1 MEDLK
6 KMLDADLV
14 DLGFQLKSKYDL
26 MEVRLDAVKAEVKE
40 RAKRAKQDHLYGGSH
55 FVNVSP
61 GSSTSCDPKEL
72 YDAYDDLGNELGFF
86 SAVKVLVG
94 QAKKDLGETIFGTIS
109 KTNTFPYNTVS
120 FKEKVPKKYLKKENN
135 YPDMPGK

>member
-6 KMLDADLV
+6 KLADADLV
-14 DLGFQLKSKYDL
+14 DLGFQIKSKYDL
-26 MEVRLDAVKAEVKE
+26 MEVQLDAVKAEVKE
-40 RAKRAKQDHLYGGSH
+40 RAKKAKQDHLFGGSH

-72 YDAYDDLGNELGFF
+72 YDAYDDLGIKEGFF

-94 QAKKDLGETIFGTIS
+94 QAKKDLGETILGTIS
-109 KTNTFPYNTVS
+109 KVETFPYRNVS
-120 FKEKVPKKYLKKENN
+120 FKESVPKKYLKK
-135 YPDMPGK
+135 K